1 MCKSTIQMKNIFF
14 FFTILLVILTSCGEK
29 NTEFARFT
37 FPENLAVKYTES
49 VDIEIE
55 PLVDDLKE
63 ISLSIGGDVVKVWD
77 NPGMNKLKFTIHS
90 DKLGIG
96 AKDLFFIAK
105 NKNNETFEDK
115 RIIRVLSDVTPKLIA
130 YDILS
135 TYPHNISNFTQ
146 GFEFDGNQLYE
157 STGQNSDSK
166 IAKID
171 LTTGNDIIKVGMDA
185 SHFGEG
191 ITIMGDTIYQ
201 LTWTTGKCF
210 LYNKNTLEILPTDFS
225 YKGEG
230 WGICNDG
237 TYLIVSDG
245 SERLTFRNKNDF
257 SIVKTIE
264 VYTHEQPVIRLNE
277 LEYING
283 YIFANIWMTSNIAI
297 IEPQTG
303 RVIGVLDGSKLVTL
317 GRGKA
322 GDVFNGIAYNKSE
335 DAIYLTGKYWMKT
348 FKVKLNQNLLDI
360 LVKK

>member
-1 MCKSTIQMKNIFF
+1 MCKCNYQMKNVLFSLS
-14 FFTILLVILTSCGEK
+14 ILLLILVSCGDD

-37 FPENLAVKYTES
+37 FPENLAVRYTES
-49 VDIEIE
+49 ADIEIE
-55 PLVDDLKE
+55 PMVADLKE
-63 ISLSIGGDVVKVWD
+63 ISLSVGGKVVKVWD
-77 NPGMNKLKFTIHS
+77 NPGMNKLKFTINS
-90 DKLGIG
+90 EQLGIG
-96 AKDLFFIAK
+96 AKDIFLIAK
-105 NKNNETFEDK
+105 NKNNETYEDR
-115 RIIRVLSDVTPKLIA
+115 RIVRVLSNITPKLVA
-130 YDILS
+130 YTIVS

-146 GFEFDGNQLYE
+146 GFEFVGNQLYE
-157 STGQNSDSK
+157 STGQNGDSK
-166 IAKID
+166 ISKID
-171 LTTGNDIIKVGMDA
+171 LATGSDIIKVGLDA
-185 SHFGEG
+185 THFGEG

-210 LYNKNTLEILPTDFS
+210 LYNKNTLEILPKDFS

-237 TYLIVSDG
+237 TNLIMSDG
-245 SERLTFRNKNDF
+245 SERLTFRNKKDF

-297 IEPQTG
+297 IEPETG
-303 RVIGVLDGSKLVTL
+303 RVIGVLDGAKLVSM

-322 GDVFNGIAYNKSE
+322 GDVLNGIAYNKAE
-335 DAIYLTGKYWMKT
+335 DAIYLTGKYWMET
-348 FKVKLNQNLLDI
+348 FKIKLNQNLFDI